1 MPDLVEDTARDTAK
15 VLAEDTVWDLI
26 MDRMVATAPDTVA
39 ATAPAGSKLQQPL
52 KNGNTNYP
60 SPYKGER
67 DSFFVTPTRHG
78 GRTFGPPAL

>member
-39 ATAPAGSKLQQPL
+39 ATVPAGNKLQHPSKMAIQTIPL
-52 KNGNTNYP
+52 P
-60 SPYKGER
+60 IKGR
-67 DSFFVTPTRHG
+67 GIVF
-78 GRTFGPPAL
+78 L

>member
-39 ATAPAGSKLQQPL
+39 ATVPAGNKLKRSFEGQPL
-52 KNGNTNYP
+52 TLDILDVQCQGL
-60 SPYKGER
+60 
-67 DSFFVTPTRHG
+67 TPT
-78 GRTFGPPAL
+78 FFISYPLILQE